1 MRLCC
6 TNAPTSRTIFKCRF
20 QSRRATR
27 SRSVRSRG
35 GSFVLR
41 GLFCLPCNYTWYR
54 IVLRTRVLPG
64 PDARAIC
71 WPLCLDEGQQSCLP
85 AYCFVNESRVS
96 CLKYLFTL
104 ACTSDIPKL
113 ILRMSCMHG
122 HVQLL
127 VDSVWTNRLRLT
139 LLWASMQSPGLW
151 RWSACEMT
159 VVTGLCTTRWFRRLK
174 RCLRN

>member
-1 MRLCC
+1 M
-6 TNAPTSRTIFKCRF
+6 
-20 QSRRATR
+20 
-27 SRSVRSRG
+27 RSRG

-71 WPLCLDEGQQSCLP
+71 WPLCLDEGQQSCLL

-113 ILRMSCMHG
+113 ILRMPCMHG
-122 HVQLL
+122 HMQLL